1 MSTKGDTESC
11 SRLIASYQKA
21 SMAFGV
27 AALVIAV
34 LVMMGWAFDVEVLKR
49 ITMRFPSMKMNTA
62 VSFAWMGLAVLVL
75 HAEEKAKVR
84 SRGKDVLL
92 LLCGGVV
99 TCLAVATLAEY
110 LWGLDLPIDE
120 ALVADRS
127 PAPSPT
133 HPGRMGPLT
142 ALKLALLG
150 LSLLTL
156 QLSKRRSF
164 LWQLPVLLSFF
175 LSMLGLLGYLYGA
188 HTMAT
193 VLPYSSVAIHTEIAF
208 ALLSLGLLFA
218 RPRVGVMSVFVSG
231 KPGSL
236 LAKRMLPAAILTL
249 VMLGLLVQLGNSRR
263 IFDLGF
269 SLVLIVTLGTTI
281 LSAILWRTSEKLDRL
296 DDAREKAAYHLK
308 LMIEHAAGA
317 VAMFDRNM
325 KYLWVSRRWISDFR
339 LEAVDCVGKS
349 HYEVF
354 PEVPDWWKDVHRRC
368 LAGAVER
375 CDEDRFERADGTVTW
390 IRWEVRPWHEDGDEI
405 GGILMFVENIT
416 QRKLAEEAL
425 KKANAEL
432 ERRVEQRTQ
441 QVALQA
447 EILHNMAEG
456 ACLVKASDGSIVHTN
471 PKFEAMFG
479 YAPGELIGQ
488 HVSMLNFEDVAGGA
502 QELARRLVSTILAQ
516 NVTTCEV
523 QNVRKDGAPF
533 WCRVTASQFR
543 HPEHGLV
550 LVAVHDDITAKR
562 TSEEAL
568 RRSEQRYR
576 DLVELAADGIFVVD
590 AAGRCIDVNGAGC
603 GMLGLSRD
611 ELVGTAL
618 LDRIAPDAASRFQA
632 AMRRLAEPGTVDVAE
647 WDLQKKDGT
656 YLPVEI
662 SAKSSPDGR
671 LLSFVRDIS
680 ERKRAERAREVAE
693 RRYRSLV
700 ESAHDAIVVVDARG
714 RIKLVN
720 KQIECLFGY
729 EPEEV
734 IDQPVEMLI
743 PERYREQHIGYR
755 TEYVA
760 NPHARQMGAGLDLYA
775 ARRDGSE
782 FPIDVSLS
790 PGVVDGE
797 LQVTAIIRDVTARKN
812 IETQLREAIRTRED
826 VVAIVSHDLKNPLS
840 AILMNARLLNRL
852 RPTDPDVRARLSKI
866 ADSVDRSATVMQRL
880 IMSILDFAKIQSG
893 TFVVEPEV
901 HDIRAIVDICCESI
915 EALAAARSIHV
926 THEFDPEL
934 PRIFADH
941 DRILQVFSNLLGNAI
956 KFTPEGGVVT
966 VHAHRSDRYIEICVS
981 DTGPGIPDAQ
991 LPHLFERYWQAKETA
1006 RLGSGLGLAIAKG
1019 IVEAHGGRIWAESTL
1034 GHGSTFHFT
1043 VPTAEPARSRV
1054 SA

>member
-11 SRLIASYQKA
+11 SRLIALYQKA

-27 AALVIAV
+27 AVLVIAV
-34 LVMMGWAFDVEVLKR
+34 LVMMGWAFDVEELTRVR
-49 ITMRFPSMKMNTA
+49 THFPSMKVNTA
-62 VSFAWMGLAVLVL
+62 VSFAWMGLALLVL
-75 HAEEKAKVR
+75 HAERAKGR
-84 SRGKDVLL
+84 SKGKTILL
-92 LLCGGVV
+92 LLCGGLV
-99 TCLAVATLAEY
+99 TCMAAVTLAEY
-110 LWGLDLPIDE
+110 LCGLALPIDE
-120 ALVADRS
+120 ALVADADS
-127 PAPSPT
+127 ALSPT
-133 HPGRMGPLT
+133 PPGRMAPIT
-142 ALKLALLG
+142 ALKFLSLGLALL
-150 LSLLTL
+150 L
-156 QLSKRRSF
+156 QQSSKRRNWP
-164 LWQLPVLLSFF
+164 WQIPVLLGLF
-175 LSMLGLLGYLYGA
+175 LSMLGLLGYLYGVHA
-188 HTMAT
+188 MITFF
-193 VLPYSSVAIHTEIAF
+193 PYSSVAIHTEIAF
-208 ALLSLGLLFA
+208 TLLSLGLLFA
-218 RPRVGVMSVFVSG
+218 RPRVGVMSVFVSD
-231 KPGSL
+231 KPGGA
-236 LAKRMLPAAILTL
+236 LAKRTLPAALLTL
-249 VMLGLLVQLGNSRR
+249 VVLGLLVQLGSTHH

-269 SLVLIVTLGTTI
+269 SVVLIVALGTTV
-281 LSAILWRTSEKLDRL
+281 LSAILWRLSEKLNRL
-296 DDAREKAAYHLK
+296 DDARERAAYHWR
-308 LMIEHAAGA
+308 LMIDHAAGA
-317 VAMFDRNM
+317 VAMFNRDM

-354 PEVPDWWKDVHRRC
+354 PEVPDWWKEVHRRC

-390 IRWEVRPWHEDGDEI
+390 IRWEVRPWHEDGEEI

-416 QRKLAEEAL
+416 QRKLAEDAL
-425 KKANAEL
+425 KNANAEL

-479 YAPGELIGQ
+479 YAPGELIGR
-488 HVSMLNFEDVAGGA
+488 HVSILNFEDVTGGA

-516 NVTTCEV
+516 NVATYDIH
-523 QNVRKDGAPF
+523 NVRKDGTPF

-562 TSEEAL
+562 RSEEAL

-618 LDRIAPDAASRFQA
+618 LDRIPPEAASRFEA
-632 AMRRLAEPGTVDVAE
+632 ALRRLAEPGTVDVAE
-647 WDLQKKDGT
+647 WDLRKKDGS

-662 SAKSSPDGR
+662 SAKFSPDGR

-714 RIKLVN
+714 CITLVN
-720 KQIECLFGY
+720 KQIASLFGY

-743 PERYREQHIGYR
+743 PERYRGHVQHR
-755 TEYVA
+755 TAYVA
-760 NPHARQMGAGLDLYA
+760 DPHARPMGAGLDLYA

-790 PGVVDGE
+790 PVLVDGE

-840 AILMNARLLNRL
+840 AILMNARLLKRL
-852 RPTDPDVRARLSKI
+852 RPNDPDVRARLSKI

-901 HDIRAIVDICCESI
+901 HDIRAIVGICCESI
-915 EALAAARSIHV
+915 ETLAAARSIHV
-926 THEFDPEL
+926 THELDPDL
-934 PRIFADH
+934 PRILADH

-1043 VPTAEPARSRV
+1043 VPMAEAARSRA

>member
-1 MSTKGDTESC
+1 MGTKGDTESC
-11 SRLIASYQKA
+11 SRLIAPYQKA
-21 SMAFGV
+21 SVAFGV
-27 AALVIAV
+27 GVLVIAV
-34 LVMMGWAFDVEVLKR
+34 LVMIGWAFHVEVLTH
-49 ITMRFPSMKMNTA
+49 IVMRYPSMKANTA
-62 VSFAWMGLAVLVL
+62 VSFVLMGLALLVL
-75 HAEEKAKVR
+75 HVEERTKVR
-84 SRGKDVLL
+84 SKGKTILL
-92 LLCGGVV
+92 VVCGGLV
-99 TCLAVATLAEY
+99 TSLAAATLAEY
-110 LWGLDLPIDE
+110 LCGLDLSIDE
-120 ALVADRS
+120 ALIADWGS
-127 PAPSPT
+127 ASSPT
-133 HPGRMGPLT
+133 PPGRMAPLT
-142 ALKLALLG
+142 ALKFMSLSLALIAM
-150 LSLLTL
+150 
-156 QLSKRRSF
+156 QFSKRRHWP
-164 LWQLPVLLSFF
+164 WQVPILLSLF
-175 LSMLGLLGYLYGA
+175 LSMLGLLGYLYGVSNMI
-188 HTMAT
+188 TFF
-193 VLPYSSVAIHTEIAF
+193 PYSSIAIHTEIAF
-208 ALLSLGLLFA
+208 TLLSLGLLFA
-218 RPRVGVMSVFVSG
+218 RPRVGVMSVLVSD
-231 KPGSL
+231 KPGGL
-236 LAKRMLPAAILTL
+236 LAKQMLPVAILTL
-249 VMLGLLVQLGNSRR
+249 VMLGLLVQRGSARR
-263 IFDLGF
+263 IFDLSF
-269 SLVLIVTLGTTI
+269 SLVLLVALGTA
-281 LSAILWRTSEKLDRL
+281 LLCAVLWRISEKLDRL

-317 VAMFDRNM
+317 VAMFDRDM

-375 CDEDRFERADGTVTW
+375 CEEDRFQRADGTVTW

-416 QRKLAEEAL
+416 LRKLAEDAL

-479 YAPGELIGQ
+479 YAPGELIGR
-488 HVSMLNFEDVAGGA
+488 HVSMLNFEDVAGSA
-502 QELARRLVSTILAQ
+502 QELARLLVSTILEQ
-516 NVTTCEV
+516 NVSTYEI
-523 QNVRKDGAPF
+523 QNVRKDGTPF

-550 LVAVHDDITAKR
+550 LVAVHEDITAKR
-562 TSEEAL
+562 RSEEAL

-576 DLVELAADGIFVVD
+576 DLVELAADGIFVLD
-590 AAGRCIDVNGAGC
+590 TAGRCIDVNGAGC
-603 GMLGLSRD
+603 VMLDLSRD
-611 ELVGTAL
+611 ELVGATL
-618 LDRIAPDAASRFQA
+618 LDMIPPDAASHFEA
-632 AMRRLAEPGTVDVAE
+632 ALKRLAEPGTVDVAE
-647 WDLQKKDGT
+647 WDLRKKDGS
-656 YLPVEI
+656 YLQVEI

-680 ERKRAERAREVAE
+680 GRKRAERAREVAE
-693 RRYRSLV
+693 RRYRNLV
-700 ESAHDAIVVVDARG
+700 ESAHDAIIVVDARG
-714 RIKLVN
+714 CIKLVN
-720 KQIECLFGY
+720 KQIVCLFGY
-729 EPEEV
+729 TPEEV

-743 PERYREQHIGYR
+743 PARHRERHVEQR
-755 TEYVA
+755 TDYVA
-760 NPHARQMGAGLDLYA
+760 DPHARAMGVGLDLYA

-790 PGVVDGE
+790 PGIVDGE
-797 LQVTAIIRDVTARKN
+797 LLVTAIIRDVTARKN

-826 VVAIVSHDLKNPLS
+826 VVAIVSHDLKNPLA
-840 AILMNARLLNRL
+840 AILMNARLLKRF
-852 RPTDPDVRARLSKI
+852 RTIDPDVRARLSKI
-866 ADSVDRSATVMQRL
+866 ADSVDRSAMVMQRL

-893 TFVVEPEV
+893 TFLVEPEV
-901 HDIRAIVDICCESI
+901 HDIRSIVAICCESI

-926 THEFDPEL
+926 SHELDPDL
-934 PRIFADH
+934 PRILADH
-941 DRILQVFSNLLGNAI
+941 DRIMQVFSNLLGNAI

-966 VHAHRSDRYIEICVS
+966 IHAHRSGRYIEISVS
-981 DTGPGIPDAQ
+981 DTGPGIPDVQ
-991 LPHLFERYWQAKETA
+991 LPHLFERYWQAKETS

-1043 VPTAEPARSRV
+1043 VPTAEPARSRA